1 MMSILADIN
10 ILSQRD
16 LEERW
21 EDVLQQLLVSFLLIF

>member
-1 MMSILADIN
+1 MSILADIN

-16 LEERW
+16 LEEQW